1 MEIKNKRTLL
11 LMITYTVLLYWGLNH
26 LGMFMGIVKRLLE
39 VVFPFLVGGAIAF
52 VLNAPMKNIEKM
64 IEPALSEKKV
74 VLRAVSILLSFLLA
88 IGIVVF
94 VVMLVIP
101 EVLDTLMQLNAG
113 IPGFLEDVNA
123 WMIEVTKNHP
133 EAKEYLL
140 SFELNWSDIMQRILG
155 VLQDA
160 AGNVVSSTLGMA
172 TSVIGGITSAA
183 IGVIFSIYIL
193 AQKEKLGAQFRKI
206 IHAYFPEKAV
216 VHILKVG
223 RLANRTFSGFI
234 SGQCTEAV
242 VFGLLC
248 YVAMTIFR
256 VPYAACIA
264 AMIGFMTLLP
274 VVGAFLG
281 TTVGALLIMVNSPIQ
296 ALWFIVLILVLQ
308 QIDGNLIYPRIVG
321 NSVGLPSLWVL
332 AAVTVGGNLM
342 GVGGMLMFV
351 PLVSVFYALF
361 RENVYKNLQKKKI
374 TQEKLER

>member
-11 LMITYTVLLYWGLNH
+11 LLITYTVLLYWGLNH
-26 LGMFMGIVKRLLE
+26 LGMFMGIIKRLLE

-64 IEPALSEKKV
+64 IAPVLSENKA

-88 IGIVVF
+88 LGIVAF

-101 EVLDTLMQLNAG
+101 EVMDTLMQLNAG
-113 IPGFLEDVNA
+113 IPEFLEDVNA
-123 WMIEVTKNHP
+123 WISEVTKNHP

-160 AGNVVSSTLGMA
+160 AGNVVSSTVGMA
-172 TSVIGGITSAA
+172 TSVIGGIVSAA

-206 IHAYFPEKAV
+206 IYAYFPEKAV

-256 VPYAACIA
+256 FPYAACIA
-264 AMIGFMTLLP
+264 AMIGFLTLLP

-281 TTVGALLIMVNSPIQ
+281 TTVGALLIMVNSPVQ

-332 AAVTVGGNLM
+332 AAVTVGGNLL
-342 GVGGMLMFV
+342 GIGGILVFV

-361 RENVYKNLQKKKI
+361 RENVYKNLGKKKI
-374 TQEKLER
+374 TQEELEK